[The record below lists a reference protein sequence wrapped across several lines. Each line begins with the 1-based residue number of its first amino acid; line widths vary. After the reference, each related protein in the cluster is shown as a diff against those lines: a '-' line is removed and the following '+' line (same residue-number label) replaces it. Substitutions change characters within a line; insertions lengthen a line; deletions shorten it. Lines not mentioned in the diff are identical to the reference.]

1 VEVVVQLPAVV
12 SGVISLPLDQI
23 LDAMVPD
30 VAVKDRLNVIL
41 SFAINEDRIGGR
53 NGVMAFEWFVQCKSQ
68 LDDGEYRAETAH
80 GVGQGEAISIVT
92 NTSFD
97 LVRTELA
104 IHKLG

>member
-53 NGVMAFEWFVQCKSQ
+53 NGVTAFEWFIQCKSQ
-68 LDDGEYRAETAH
+68 PIMT
-80 GVGQGEAISIVT
+80 
-92 NTSFD
+92 
-97 LVRTELA
+97 
-104 IHKLG
+104 